1 MLIDVHARE
10 FWERQKSA
18 YFDIRVCHP
27 YADSYKDLTRGFT
40 CRVSGCGKDHHYLI
54 HPGENVDGNSAE
66 PTRQNTFESGGSTNN
81 MRQPVTEHQSNQA
94 QTIVDTVN

>member
-1 MLIDVHARE
+1 MYTRENSGNVKNLHILILGFAIPMRIP
-10 FWERQKSA
+10 
-18 YFDIRVCHP
+18 IRTLP
-27 YADSYKDLTRGFT
+27 E
-40 CRVSGCGKDHHYLI
+40 VSPAESRDHHYLI

-66 PTRQNTFESGGSTNN
+66 PTRHNTFESGGSTNN